1 MELKNYD
8 ENTKAAIIAQQMQ
21 QSAAASGGKFSA
33 EKPFPPGGEYDQQ
46 SMGVIPVS
54 HTVMQKIYHH
64 WRLLTVASVELL
76 WLL

>member
-46 SMGVIPVS
+46 SMGGKVQNKS
-54 HTVMQKIYHH
+54 S
-64 WRLLTVASVELL
+64 SV
-76 WLL
+76 

>member
-1 MELKNYD
+1 
-8 ENTKAAIIAQQMQ
+8 MQ

-54 HTVMQKIYHH
+54 HTVMI
-64 WRLLTVASVELL
+64 LLRKVQNKSSSV
-76 WLL
+76 

>member
-54 HTVMQKIYHH
+54 HTVMIRLNNRKIIRNN
-64 WRLLTVASVELL
+64 WRSIIDY
-76 WLL
+76 